1 MMKNITRFSFLE
13 AKMAIWY
20 DEYCPDEPEH
30 THGFIEIVFVGDGKG
45 IHFVNGEAIS
55 AERGTILVMDSSCLH
70 GYVNI
75 NSLKHY
81 NLCFS
86 PEFFQHDLKR
96 EDGLNT
102 LFKSVGFDFSN
113 GYAVINTPPE
123 EFDKIKDLFS
133 TMRDENTKKE
143 AGYLNVIHANAEK
156 LLVFIGRNHAEDV
169 KKERVYGSTF
179 LKALEYISEHCSER
193 MMLKDVADKFG
204 YEPNYFSAMLK
215 KQCGYGFKQLVIK
228 KRLCKVLFLLWD
240 SDDSVDEIIAKCGFG
255 QKSFFYEAFEKEYGV
270 RPKQWRE
277 YKKNTVSNSVKK
289 D

>member
-1 MMKNITRFSFLE
+1 MKNITRFSFLE
-13 AKMAIWY
+13 GKMAIWY

-30 THGFIEIVFVGDGKG
+30 THSFIEIVYVAEGRG

-55 AERGTILVMDSSCLH
+55 VEKGNLLIMDSSCLH

-86 PEFFQHDLKR
+86 PEFFQNDLKR
-96 EDGLNT
+96 EDGLKT
-102 LFKSVGFDFSN
+102 LFKGVGFDFKDEYMVMN
-113 GYAVINTPPE
+113 FPPE
-123 EFDKIKDLFS
+123 DLEKITEMFS
-133 TMRDENTKKE
+133 SLRKENTKKE
-143 AGYLNVIHANAEK
+143 VGYLNVIHGELEK
-156 LLVFIGRNHAEDV
+156 LLVFIGRNYVETA
-169 KKERVYGSTF
+169 KKESVYGSTF
-179 LKALEYISEHCSER
+179 IKALEYISEHCAER
-193 MMLKDVADKFG
+193 LMLKDVADKFG

-240 SDDSVDEIIAKCGFG
+240 SNESVDEIIAKCGFG

-270 RPKQWRE
+270 KPKQWRE
-277 YKKNTVSNSVKK
+277 YKKKALNNTMKK